1 MNGNLCG
8 QAQDPGYPSPG
19 TRTITLANVDNP
31 QMLAI
36 GIVPRSAPGTVG
48 PNTLLI
54 FTGIALVDVGLNG
67 DDDAR
72 SFDVILDL
80 AVKFD
85 NNPFTFV
92 QSAPV
97 AALASPVFN
106 PNQAGA
112 PVTCAVNCTET
123 DLDENLNL
131 RLFFHCGL
139 TGTSAGVNRL
149 AYQVNVLAFDNRFPP
164 R

>member
-31 QMLAI
+31 QMLSV
-36 GIVPRSAPGTVG
+36 GILSRSTPFVAG

-54 FTGIALVDVGLNG
+54 FTGTALVDVGLNG
-67 DDDAR
+67 DDNAR

-80 AVKFD
+80 GVTFD
-85 NNPFTFV
+85 NNPLTFF

-106 PNQAGA
+106 PSQAGA
-112 PVTCAVNCTET
+112 AITCAVNCTET

-131 RLFFHCGL
+131 RVFFHCGL
-139 TGTSAGVNRL
+139 TGTSAGINRI

-164 R
+164 G